1 MMREF
6 NLDEWLKSD
15 KTIPVALK
23 NGTPVRIICWD
34 ARGSDRED
42 DIIALVSSKL
52 GSENIMR
59 FYRSG
64 KLISDSRIEEVRG
77 SKDLVFL
84 EKDRLEDIVQDLLDG
99 KYQEKDKSSVIDKI
113 NELFKKDN

>member
-15 KTIPVALK
+15 KTIPVALR

-52 GSENIMR
+52 
-59 FYRSG
+59 
-64 KLISDSRIEEVRG
+64 
-77 SKDLVFL
+77 
-84 EKDRLEDIVQDLLDG
+84 
-99 KYQEKDKSSVIDKI
+99 
-113 NELFKKDN
+113 